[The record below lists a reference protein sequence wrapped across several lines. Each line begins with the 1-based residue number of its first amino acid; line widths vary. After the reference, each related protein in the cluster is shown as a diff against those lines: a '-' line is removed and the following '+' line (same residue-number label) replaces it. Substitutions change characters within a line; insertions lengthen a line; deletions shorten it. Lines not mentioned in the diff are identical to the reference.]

1 MTLALR
7 IRGGVNVKLS
17 LCYAVLACLCP
28 TVSAQAQ
35 PGPDRTPEKELAYT
49 RDYERYVCHM
59 EASRRKF
66 LRDGNSGAHAKRQQA
81 IGKSYEGRIDNP
93 YPPELHDH
101 APGAYRLAEHILLPL
116 PCEAK
121 PVALPKGFRCRLDRL
136 VLRARKGCKSFAV
149 KAASVD
155 FGFKYILDNR
165 DVVTGEPLPLR
176 HGNPRPYGRI
186 VLKGRYGGRDL
197 HLSHS
202 WALGFP
208 RHSISS
214 ETQAKNFEPDGAET
228 LPFVTGANSRLYVFD
243 FAADEVQE
251 SEPLRGLTFVPA
263 GCRS

>member
-1 MTLALR
+1 M
-7 IRGGVNVKLS
+7 KLS
-17 LCYAVLACLCP
+17 FCYMVLACLCL
-28 TVSAQAQ
+28 TVSVQAQ
-35 PGPDRTPEKELAYT
+35 PRFDRTPEKALTYT
-49 RDYERYVCHM
+49 RDYRRYLCDM

-66 LRDGNSGAHAKRQQA
+66 LRDGNLGAHDRRQQE
-81 IGKSYEGRIDNP
+81 IGKSHEGKIDNP

-101 APGAYRLAEHILLPL
+101 APGAYQLAERILLPL

-136 VLRARKGCKSFAV
+136 VLRAQKGGKSFAV
-149 KAASVD
+149 ETASVD
-155 FGFKYILDNR
+155 FGFKYVLDNR
-165 DVVTGEPLPLR
+165 DVVAEEPLPLR
-176 HGNPRPYGRI
+176 YGNPRPYGSI
-186 VLKGRYGGRDL
+186 VLKGRYDGRDL
-197 HLSHS
+197 HLAHS

-214 ETQAKNFEPDGAET
+214 DTQAKNFKPDGAET

-263 GCRS
+263 WCRT